1 MPGRNETEVV
11 LFHTGRWLQHSEW
24 SMERFAHDL
33 LAPALVEAKLLAPL
47 EDPLKGDDYLR
58 QRKAWGQQ
66 IARIFHG
73 TKPFPLEWK
82 WAWIS
87 QVPKPYQQDM
97 LDDLLAMAGCL
108 NVPIPEIRAIAGV
121 QATAARM
128 GDVLLEFGEFVTA
141 SALPAGDGHYSRQ
154 DCPAAVREMLD
165 KGVDAVQALLAEL
178 QALATG
184 AGAQLPAL
192 DLLRGVRHG

>member
-11 LFHTGRWLQHSEW
+11 LHHTGRWFQHSEW

-47 EDPLKGDDYLR
+47 EDPLKGDDYLK

-97 LDDLLAMAGCL
+97 LDDLLALAGCL